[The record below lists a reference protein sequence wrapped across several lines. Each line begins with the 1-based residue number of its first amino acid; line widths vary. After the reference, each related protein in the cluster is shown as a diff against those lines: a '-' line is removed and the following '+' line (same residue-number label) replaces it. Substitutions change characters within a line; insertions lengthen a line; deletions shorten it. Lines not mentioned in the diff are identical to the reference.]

1 MPRPVVDD
9 DSIIRD
15 RASKLD
21 CDVWSLKPRCYPNTP
36 ARQIPLSIHQDARD
50 MARGIAATNEYCIL
64 SLIQQEYSCVQN
76 GP

>member
-9 DSIIRD
+9 DGMMPTAP
-15 RASKLD
+15 AS
-21 CDVWSLKPRCYPNTP
+21 CVMKPRCYPNTP